1 MSRFTKAV
9 HAVSIKLFGSY
20 VNAAKTERADYEAMI
35 AVLKTVPLNDAEY
48 LKELRGDLFTMFGEA
63 HKDAAQGRVNIIN
76 NARRVAFGGMRDD
89 KPIKGKG
96 QAAMLE
102 VCGTV
107 DSIRELRKAL
117 AEAVPAALKGASGGN
132 RKSGKGKSA
141 KAQPFRIPA
150 TATAVQAFAAAVKV
164 LEFVRTHFVKP
175 SETTE
180 TEVIN
185 QAIALCDARSK

>member
-1 MSRFTKAV
+1 MKAKANTI
-9 HAVSIKLFGSY
+9 HAAVLALFASY
-20 VNAAKTERADYEAMI
+20 NAASKADNADYLAMMK
-35 AVLKTVPLNDAEY
+35 VLKTVPLNDADSV
-48 LKELRGDLFTMFGEA
+48 KELRTDLFAAFGEQ
-63 HKDAAQGRVNIIN
+63 HKDAAQIRVNIIN

-89 KPIKGKG
+89 KPVKGKG
-96 QAAMLE
+96 SATMLE
-102 VCGTV
+102 VCATV
-107 DSIRELRKAL
+107 DSIRELKRAL
-117 AEAVPAALKGASGGN
+117 SDAVPAALKGASGGN
-132 RKSGKGKSA
+132 KKSGKGKG

-150 TATAVQAFAAAVKV
+150 TATAEQAFAAAVKV